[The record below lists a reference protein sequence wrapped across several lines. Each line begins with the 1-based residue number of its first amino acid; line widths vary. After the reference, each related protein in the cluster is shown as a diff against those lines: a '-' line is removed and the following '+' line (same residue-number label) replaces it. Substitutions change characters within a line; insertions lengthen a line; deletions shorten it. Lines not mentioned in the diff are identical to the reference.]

1 MPKMTITYGE
11 GPTQVENFPTPKEIA
26 YHVLL
31 DAFLAIQ
38 AYDPNRIIPVG
49 VLPFDPSKKGAPP
62 LPGGMGGR
70 G

>member
-11 GPTQVENFPTPKEIA
+11 GPTQVENFPMPKEIA

-31 DAFLAIQ
+31 DAFLAIHVH
-38 AYDPNRIIPVG
+38 DPNKIIPVG

-62 LPGGMGGR
+62 LMGGGGAR